1 MINKKRILAVVPAR
15 SGSKG
20 LKNKNLKVLGGKP
33 LFAHPLEALKKSKYV
48 DKIVLSTDSDK
59 VIKISRKYGSFVFF
73 KRPKKISKDSSTT
86 FEVLDH
92 TLNLF
97 SKKND
102 FYDYILCLEPT
113 SPFTTSQDIDLVIE
127 KVLKKKNYNS
137 AVSISFLE
145 KQHPNF
151 IFSLNKKKII
161 TPFLKGKK
169 FNCRRQEISKLYYL
183 DGSLYFSNVK
193 SFYKNKGFIGS
204 KTYGYITPKWKAL
217 EIDDFF
223 DFEFAKLTFKKFKN
237 E

>member
-48 DKIVLSTDSDK
+48 DKIVLSTDSDRI
-59 VIKISRKYGSFVFF
+59 IKISKKYGSFVFF

-86 FEVLDH
+86 FAVLDH
-92 TLNLF
+92 ALNFF

-127 KVLKKKNYNS
+127 KVLKKNYNS

-151 IFSLNKKKII
+151 IFSLDKKKII
-161 TPFLKGKK
+161 NPFLRGKK
-169 FNCRRQEISKLYYL
+169 FNYRRQEISKLYYL
-183 DGSLYFSNVK
+183 DGSLYFSNVN
-193 SFYKNKGFIGS
+193 SFNKNKGFIGN
-204 KTYGYITPKWKAL
+204 KTYGYITPKWKSL
-217 EIDDFF
+217 EIDDFL
-223 DFEFAKLTFKKFKN
+223 DFELAKLTFKKFKK
-237 E
+237 